1 MHHTVA
7 VRRIPRRPM
16 ALLVGPLAVSLALT
30 ACSDDGRTLAPPRPD
45 QTTTT
50 VPAPILGASADG
62 STAFELVLDG
72 VPDGGELP
80 AVHGCYGEGVSPGL
94 RWANVPADAT
104 SLALV
109 VRDRDAGGRV
119 QWLVTGIDPTVRGFA
134 DGAVPEGAVEQAN
147 ATGAIGW
154 DPPCPSQDTGRHIYD
169 LVLHVLRVPV
179 DIDPAEQ
186 ADVAARQVED
196 ASQEEAPIA
205 LTMTPPAQG
214 LGSTE
219 PE

>member
-1 MHHTVA
+1 MAGSYPRCTA
-7 VRRIPRRPM
+7 ATATGSPRR
-16 ALLVGPLAVSLALT
+16 
-30 ACSDDGRTLAPPRPD
+30 
-45 QTTTT
+45 
-50 VPAPILGASADG
+50 
-62 STAFELVLDG
+62 
-72 VPDGGELP
+72 
-80 AVHGCYGEGVSPGL
+80 L
-94 RWANVPADAT
+94 RWANVPAGAT

-109 VRDRDAGGRV
+109 VRDRDTGGRV
-119 QWLVTGIDPTVRGFA
+119 QWLVTGIDPTVLGFA

-169 LVLHVLRVPV
+169 LVLHVLRVPI

-205 LTMTPPAQG
+205 LTVTPPAQG

>member
-1 MHHTVA
+1 MDHTVA
-7 VRRIPRRPM
+7 VRRHLRRPAVL
-16 ALLVGPLAVSLALT
+16 ALGLLALT
-30 ACSDDGRTLAPPRPD
+30 ACADDGRTLAPPRPD

-50 VPAPILGASADG
+50 TSAPVLGTAVDG
-62 STAFELVLDG
+62 STAFELISDAA
-72 VPDGGELP
+72 PDGGELP
-80 AVHGCYGEGVSPGL
+80 ATYTCFGEGVSPAL
-94 RWANVPADAT
+94 RWANVPEGAT

-109 VRDRDAGGRV
+109 VRDRDQSGRV
-119 QWLVTGIDPTVRGFA
+119 QWLVTGIDPTTLGFS
-134 DGAVPEGAVEQAN
+134 DGGVPEGAVEQAN
-147 ATGAIGW
+147 AAGAIGW
-154 DPPCPSQDTGRHIYD
+154 DPPCPTVDSGRHIYD
-169 LVLHVLRVPV
+169 IVVHVLRVPV

-205 LTMTPPAQG
+205 LTVTPPAQG